1 MSERF
6 ENKYSHP
13 RRYNKKTYISFPV
26 SDGVCPQIG
35 EGTLLGNTILET
47 CLITQAAY
55 SIIVST
61 ALAAISTALQGHIDV
76 ELPTGKIC
84 PISLNLLTCADSG
97 ERKSTVENLL
107 MEGIKN
113 YQKKREKSYR
123 EQLIEYEI
131 LMEVHDAKSKSLKK
145 RLLRNAGV

>member
-6 ENKYSHP
+6 ENKNLPP
-13 RRYNKKTYISFPV
+13 RRSNKNIYIPFPV
-26 SDGVCPQIG
+26 SNGVFPRIG

-47 CLITQAAY
+47 HLITKAAY
-55 SIIVST
+55 PLIAST

-113 YQKKREKSYR
+113 YQKMREQSCRK
-123 EQLIEYEI
+123 QLIEYEI
-131 LMEVHDAKSKSLKK
+131 LRELHDVKSKSLKK
-145 RLLRNAGV
+145 RLLRNAGI

>member
-13 RRYNKKTYISFPV
+13 RRYNKKIYITFPV
-26 SDGVCPQIG
+26 SNGVCPQIG
-35 EGTLLGNTILET
+35 EDTLLGKTINET
-47 CLITQAAY
+47 HFITKAAY
-55 SIIVST
+55 PLIVST

-113 YQKKREKSYR
+113 YQKKREQSCRK
-123 EQLIEYEI
+123 QLIEYDI
-131 LMEVHDAKSKSLKK
+131 LRELHDVKSKSLKK
-145 RLLRNAGV
+145 RLLRNAGI